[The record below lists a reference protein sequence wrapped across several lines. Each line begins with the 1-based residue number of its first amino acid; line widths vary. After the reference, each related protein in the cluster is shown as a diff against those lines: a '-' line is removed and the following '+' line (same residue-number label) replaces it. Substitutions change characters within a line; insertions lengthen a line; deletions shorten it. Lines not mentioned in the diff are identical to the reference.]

1 MTNKENIKM
10 QIGKR
15 VTLIRRDIMHMSK
28 CDFAKLIGMKNQY
41 LGAVE
46 KGERGLTTE
55 KIIQIC
61 KCCNISSDYLLFGV
75 ENKPK
80 SDIKNELN
88 KYSDDEIDK
97 AFDIMKDL
105 SLLLK

>member
-15 VTLIRRDIMHMSK
+15 VTLIRRDIMHMTK

-75 ENKPK
+75 QDKTKEDVKTNLK
-80 SDIKNELN
+80 
-88 KYSDDEIDK
+88 KYSETDIDM

>member
-61 KCCNISSDYLLFGV
+61 NCCNISSDYLLFGV
-75 ENKPK
+75 QDKTKEDVKTNLK
-80 SDIKNELN
+80 
-88 KYSDDEIDK
+88 KYSETDIDM

>member
-46 KGERGLTTE
+46 KGQRGLTTE

-61 KCCNISSDYLLFGV
+61 NSCNVSSDYLLFGV
-75 ENKPK
+75 QDKTKEEVKTNLK
-80 SDIKNELN
+80 
-88 KYSDDEIDK
+88 KYSDADIDK
-97 AFDIMKDL
+97 AFNIIKDL

>member
-15 VTLIRRDIMHMSK
+15 VTLIRRDIMHMTK

-75 ENKPK
+75 QDKTKEEFKTNLK
-80 SDIKNELN
+80 
-88 KYSDDEIDK
+88 KYSETDIDM

>member
-1 MTNKENIKM
+1 MTNKENIKI
-10 QIGKR
+10 QIGER

-46 KGERGLTTE
+46 KGTRGLTTE
-55 KIIQIC
+55 KIIKIC

-75 ENKPK
+75 ENKNRE
-80 SDIKNELN
+80 DAKNELN
-88 KYSDDEIDK
+88 KYSDSEIDK
-97 AFDIMKDL
+97 AFEIMKDL
-105 SLLLK
+105 SILLK